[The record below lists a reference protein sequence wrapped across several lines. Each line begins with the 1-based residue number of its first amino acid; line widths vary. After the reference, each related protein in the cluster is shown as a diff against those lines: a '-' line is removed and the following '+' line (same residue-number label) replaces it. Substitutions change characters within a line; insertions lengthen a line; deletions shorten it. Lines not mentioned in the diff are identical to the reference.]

1 MIYFCGRKTF
11 LCQQRTRKLRKRLTI
26 SITIEPDISRITTP
40 MTLSS
45 RRHFLGLTFLLLLS
59 SAEAI
64 RIRSTINTQQK
75 SHEHETTSTMQSWTN
90 SEISQLKGQVKS
102 LSLHLTFLNEAVA
115 DQNVPDIKAGV
126 KKMTQEVHNC
136 KDTFARITE
145 FESPNQCS
153 SSEDENDAACVSPDL
168 MEELRDSISNL
179 FKDPFLDKIPDYLGV
194 YALSEETSVVAA
206 RTKVSDILVPLQH
219 HFQHHHHEET
229 DTEGSKGTEMKTLNG
244 CLSALDEELV
254 AHEELL
260 TPSHASED
268 SLVSQ
273 MSQMSVHHDSLVELG
288 TSIRE
293 DSLVKGFMK
302 LIVNAALVGFLFPF
316 FVAFSLVFAVIY
328 SVASF
333 LGLSFIT
340 HAQDKVVHHALKKV
354 NEALTSVVP
363 EQGIKIGEIR
373 RRNRHGQ
380 RELYIN

>member
-1 MIYFCGRKTF
+1 
-11 LCQQRTRKLRKRLTI
+11 
-26 SITIEPDISRITTP
+26 

-45 RRHFLGLTFLLLLS
+45 ISRGHFLGITFLLLLS

-64 RIRSTINTQQK
+64 RIRTTINTHT
-75 SHEHETTSTMQSWTN
+75 HEHERTRTSTMQSWTN

-136 KDTFARITE
+136 KDTFSKITE
-145 FESPNQCS
+145 FSEAPNRCEPG
-153 SSEDENDAACVSPDL
+153 EDENGAGCVSPDL
-168 MEELRDSISNL
+168 LEELRDSISSL

-194 YALSEETSVVAA
+194 YALSDELPVQAA
-206 RTKVSDILVPLQH
+206 RKKVSDILVPLQH
-219 HFQHHHHEET
+219 HFQHHEET
-229 DTEGSKGTEMKTLNG
+229 DTEGNKGQEMKTLNG
-244 CLSALDEELV
+244 CLSALDGELV

-268 SLVSQ
+268 SL
-273 MSQMSVHHDSLVELG
+273 LE

-363 EQGIKIGEIR
+363 EKGIKIGEI

>member
-1 MIYFCGRKTF
+1 
-11 LCQQRTRKLRKRLTI
+11 
-26 SITIEPDISRITTP
+26 

-153 SSEDENDAACVSPDL
+153 SSEDENDAGCVSPDL

-229 DTEGSKGTEMKTLNG
+229 DTEGNKGTEMKTLNG

>member
-1 MIYFCGRKTF
+1 M
-11 LCQQRTRKLRKRLTI
+11 
-26 SITIEPDISRITTP
+26 
-40 MTLSS
+40 
-45 RRHFLGLTFLLLLS
+45 
-59 SAEAI
+59 
-64 RIRSTINTQQK
+64 
-75 SHEHETTSTMQSWTN
+75 
-90 SEISQLKGQVKS
+90 
-102 LSLHLTFLNEAVA
+102 
-115 DQNVPDIKAGV
+115 
-126 KKMTQEVHNC
+126 
-136 KDTFARITE
+136 
-145 FESPNQCS
+145 
-153 SSEDENDAACVSPDL
+153 
-168 MEELRDSISNL
+168 
-179 FKDPFLDKIPDYLGV
+179 
-194 YALSEETSVVAA
+194 
-206 RTKVSDILVPLQH
+206 
-219 HFQHHHHEET
+219 
-229 DTEGSKGTEMKTLNG
+229 
-244 CLSALDEELV
+244 

>member
-1 MIYFCGRKTF
+1 
-11 LCQQRTRKLRKRLTI
+11 
-26 SITIEPDISRITTP
+26 

-45 RRHFLGLTFLLLLS
+45 ISRGHFLGITFLLLLS

-64 RIRSTINTQQK
+64 RIRTTINTHT
-75 SHEHETTSTMQSWTN
+75 HEHERTRTSTMQSWTN

-136 KDTFARITE
+136 KDTFSKITE
-145 FESPNQCS
+145 FSEAPNRC
-153 SSEDENDAACVSPDL
+153 EPGENGCVSPDL
-168 MEELRDSISNL
+168 LEELRDSISSL

-194 YALSEETSVVAA
+194 YALSDELPVQAA
-206 RTKVSDILVPLQH
+206 RKKVSDILVPLQH
-219 HFQHHHHEET
+219 HFQHHEET
-229 DTEGSKGTEMKTLNG
+229 DTEGNKGQEMKTLNG
-244 CLSALDEELV
+244 CLSALDGELV

-260 TPSHASED
+260 TTPSHASED

-273 MSQMSVHHDSLVELG
+273 MSQMSVHHDSLLE

-363 EQGIKIGEIR
+363 EKGIKIGEI

>member
-1 MIYFCGRKTF
+1 M
-11 LCQQRTRKLRKRLTI
+11 
-26 SITIEPDISRITTP
+26 
-40 MTLSS
+40 
-45 RRHFLGLTFLLLLS
+45 
-59 SAEAI
+59 
-64 RIRSTINTQQK
+64 
-75 SHEHETTSTMQSWTN
+75 
-90 SEISQLKGQVKS
+90 
-102 LSLHLTFLNEAVA
+102 
-115 DQNVPDIKAGV
+115 
-126 KKMTQEVHNC
+126 
-136 KDTFARITE
+136 
-145 FESPNQCS
+145 
-153 SSEDENDAACVSPDL
+153 SPDL
-168 MEELRDSISNL
+168 LEELRDSISSL

-194 YALSEETSVVAA
+194 YALSDELPVQAA
-206 RTKVSDILVPLQH
+206 RSKVSDILVPLQH
-219 HFQHHHHEET
+219 HFQHHEET
-229 DTEGSKGTEMKTLNG
+229 DTEGNKGQEMKTLNG
-244 CLSALDEELV
+244 CLSALDGELV

-260 TPSHASED
+260 TTPSHDASED

-273 MSQMSVHHDSLVELG
+273 MSQMSVHDSLLE

-363 EQGIKIGEIR
+363 EKGIKIGEI

>member
-1 MIYFCGRKTF
+1 MIESDRVN
-11 LCQQRTRKLRKRLTI
+11 
-26 SITIEPDISRITTP
+26 TT

-45 RRHFLGLTFLLLLS
+45 RGHFLGITFLLLLS

-64 RIRSTINTQQK
+64 RIRSTINTHT
-75 SHEHETTSTMQSWTN
+75 HEHERTSTMQSWTN
-90 SEISQLKGQVKS
+90 SEISHLKGQVKS

-136 KDTFARITE
+136 KDTFSKITE
-145 FESPNQCS
+145 FSEAPNRCESE
-153 SSEDENDAACVSPDL
+153 EDENGDCVSPDL
-168 MEELRDSISNL
+168 LEELRDSISSL

-194 YALSEETSVVAA
+194 YALSDELPVQAA

-219 HFQHHHHEET
+219 HFLHHEET
-229 DTEGSKGTEMKTLNG
+229 DTEGNKGQEMKTLNG
-244 CLSALDEELV
+244 CLSALDGELV

-268 SLVSQ
+268 SL
-273 MSQMSVHHDSLVELG
+273 LE

-363 EQGIKIGEIR
+363 EKGIKIGEI